1 MKGWCKLIILTVFN
15 VSILFFGTQQVEAS
29 SLFFSA
35 PPKVVEEGDRLTVD
49 IRVESVNTSINAV
62 SGALAYPADLLR
74 AVSVSK
80 NNSIVNLWTRE
91 PKIVRDRVVFEG
103 VIMNPGFQSPSGLVL
118 RVTFEAKKAGSVILD
133 FSEGALLA
141 NDGLGTNILAS
152 LNSTNF
158 KIIARKPVFDT
169 KQPVAIA
176 PGLPGQVEVGK
187 IVALPVITEYSPLVN
202 PTDEIY
208 VKGRGEPNALTKIV
222 FKDVS
227 VKSLGERFISMLQTK
242 KKTPGEI
249 LVTNNEKGLFEYV
262 GSKNLVAGVYNAT
275 PFLVEKETSLEKP
288 GFGVQ
293 LLVNDS
299 KVVKYM
305 VVAIN
310 VLALVIPIVGLLVII
325 YFIPWYSWRKMRV
338 LKKKLSLE
346 EEQIEISGHQL
357 VRQDKILD
365 RTVDKLVEEKK
376 SETPKSVV

>member
-1 MKGWCKLIILTVFN
+1 MQGWSKPIILTVFYL
-15 VSILFFGTQQVEAS
+15 SLLFFGIHKAEAS
-29 SLFFSA
+29 SLFFNT

-49 IRVESVNTSINAV
+49 VRVESVGTPINAV

-91 PKIVRDRVVFEG
+91 PKILRDRVVFEG
-103 VIMNPGFQSPSGLVL
+103 VIMNPGFQSGSGLIL
-118 RVTFEAKKAGSVILD
+118 RVTFEAKKAGTAILD

-141 NDGLGTNILAS
+141 NDGLGTNVLVS

-158 KIIARKPVFDT
+158 KIIARKPIFDT
-169 KQPVAIA
+169 KQPVAV
-176 PGLPGQVEVGK
+176 LPGTPVVGGEEK

-202 PTDEIY
+202 PTDQMY

-222 FKDVS
+222 FKDVA
-227 VKSLGERFISMLQTK
+227 VKSLGERFIGMLQSK
-242 KKTPGEI
+242 KKEPGEV

-338 LKKKLSLE
+338 IKKKLSLE
-346 EEQIEISGHQL
+346 EEQIEMSGHQL

-365 RTVDKLVEEKK
+365 KTVDKLVEGKK
-376 SETPKSVV
+376 PEPPGVL